1 MKVKCYFFN
10 QILFILVMISFPSVQ
25 GQAET
30 INCTPIT
37 SLPYTISTQGVYCLK
52 ENLATS
58 MVEGNAI
65 EIATN
70 NVVLDLNG
78 FKLGGLGAGPGTW
91 ATGIYADQRQ
101 NIVIRNGTV
110 RGFFHGIFLGDYGSM
125 TTSQGH
131 LIEDVRADMNTSV
144 GIWVRGQG
152 NIIRNNQ
159 IVGTG
164 GSSVSTDF
172 SCGITVEG
180 PGNRVINND
189 VYETKEQGNGPSGA
203 LGIIVNWGKSSVV
216 ENNRVGNQDL
226 GTLETYGIFID
237 NSSDNTF
244 VVNNRITTMT
254 YGIFY
259 YFGTGKY
266 RDNMTRNVT
275 TPFSNGTDAGNNN

>member
-1 MKVKCYFFN
+1 
-10 QILFILVMISFPSVQ
+10 
-25 GQAET
+25 
-30 INCTPIT
+30 
-37 SLPYTISTQGVYCLK
+37 
-52 ENLATS
+52 
-58 MVEGNAI
+58 
-65 EIATN
+65 
-70 NVVLDLNG
+70 
-78 FKLGGLGAGPGTW
+78 
-91 ATGIYADQRQ
+91 
-101 NIVIRNGTV
+101 
-110 RGFFHGIFLGDYGSM
+110 M

-172 SCGITVEG
+172 SCGIMAEG

-189 VYETKEQGNGPSGA
+189 VYETKEQGNGPIGA
-203 LGIIVNWGKSSVV
+203 FGIIVNYGKSSVV

-226 GTLETYGIFID
+226 GPLETYGIFID